1 MYYILVEA
9 KSGKQLTRTR
19 LSKLDSEY
27 RRRYRNFL
35 NNPTPKIESV
45 MKRYYGLSSKVQD
58 KVDIIE
64 LIPSKT
70 RYTGKDLAKLK
81 AQQDKEALQKKIE
94 KAKTDYIKKLAQL
107 EKESEKLDKTLN
119 K

>member
-9 KSGKQLTRTR
+9 KSGKQLTRTI

-35 NNPTPKIESV
+35 NNPTPKLESA
-45 MKRYYGLSSKVQD
+45 MKRYSELSSKVQD

-64 LIPSKT
+64 LIPSET

-107 EKESEKLDKTLN
+107 EKESEKLEKRLS
-119 K
+119 